1 MSALAG
7 EDVGWAAFMCLSFT
21 LLRVWSLFSVV
32 LEILFSLLIYTKTLV
47 VWVELGEWGKAPIR
61 ASSEMTHLPKR
72 DLF

>member
-1 MSALAG
+1 MR
-7 EDVGWAAFMCLSFT
+7 LSLT

-32 LEILFSLLIYTKTLV
+32 LETLLFTDLHKKTLV
-47 VWVELGEWGKAPIR
+47 VWVELGSGGRALLR